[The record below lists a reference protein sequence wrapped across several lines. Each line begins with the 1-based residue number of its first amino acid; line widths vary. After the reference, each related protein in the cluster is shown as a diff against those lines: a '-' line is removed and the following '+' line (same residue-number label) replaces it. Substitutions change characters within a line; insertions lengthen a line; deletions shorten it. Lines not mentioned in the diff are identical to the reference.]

1 MTPAEF
7 RTLAKQIAGPR
18 WKTRLGPMIG
28 RCRSQIWEYATGK
41 RPTPEPVAKL
51 MNLIAKGPVNAE

>member
-1 MTPAEF
+1 
-7 RTLAKQIAGPR
+7 
-18 WKTRLGPMIG
+18 MIG